1 MKKRII
7 FLPILALII
16 SFGVLSMFACEKKGN
31 SADTFASYQEMITT
45 FTAGDNFFEVN
56 NVEGYVSNYYL
67 KNFDYKN
74 SSGTKIDEDQNYQ
87 FLNTIGLNFIEKYY
101 EKIDGLDKLNFSSLN
116 KSIKSLTNSYEK
128 IKVEWQNLVNIDSSA
143 DYEIYNGYSTRYKW
157 EVKEFIN
164 EVYDGAL
171 TLANFLV
178 DKVGYLEGIGEE
190 TTDEK
195 EEENLAI
202 TPQEQLEFYLDY
214 QNLLLANDFKIFYL
228 DSCCGQKLDDQLSQN
243 TTLNFKK
250 FVQTINSTQK
260 TLTNEDIKNLI
271 NVNDAFNLERQ
282 TTLKALDKLNFYE
295 FVTSYE
301 SNIISYEKEN
311 KYCEAYYRQ
320 IEKYFSESNCL
331 IDLYINYITT
341 NIYVA

>member
-67 KNFDYKN
+67 K
-74 SSGTKIDEDQNYQ
+74 
-87 FLNTIGLNFIEKYY
+87 NFIEKYY

-164 EVYDGAL
+164 EVYDSAL

-250 FVQTINSTQK
+250 FVQTINNTLK

-341 NIYVA
+341 NIYVV